1 MKLQSFDFD
10 KIPLLEGL
18 DPIVME
24 ALLVHFHVRTYAKNE
39 SVVQKGLAS
48 AELYFL
54 ISGRLKVVDF
64 IQSGREIGFVFIKP
78 GMHFGELA
86 LIDGRPRS
94 ASIIATESSIVI
106 VLPRKQ
112 AQQLIFNVPHVSKKL
127 LLQLTDTIRKNNEH
141 IMLLGSGSAYCRI
154 YKLLLQQIEQIEHIE
169 GEVIIEHL
177 LTQHE
182 MAMMTNTTR
191 ETVSRAISQLQ
202 DMGVIRKEGRNL
214 IVQKVGALKHLSI
227 DV

>member
-1 MKLQSFDFD
+1 MKLQSSDFD

-18 DPIVME
+18 DPIVMK

-106 VLPRKQ
+106 VLPKKQ

-154 YKLLLQQIEQIEHIE
+154 YKLLLQQIEHIE

-214 IVQKVGALKHLSI
+214 IVQKVDALKHLSI

>member
-1 MKLQSFDFD
+1 MKIQISDLD
-10 KIPLLEGL
+10 KMHLLDGL
-18 DPIVME
+18 DPVLKK
-24 ALLVHFHVRTYAKNE
+24 ALLIHFHVRTYAKNE
-39 SVVQKGLAS
+39 SVVQKRLAS

-54 ISGRLKVVDF
+54 LSGRLKVVDF
-64 IQSGREIGFVFIKP
+64 IQSGREIGFVFINP

-94 ASIIATESSIVI
+94 ASIIATEPSVVI
-106 VLPRKQ
+106 VLPKKQ
-112 AQQLIFNVPHVSKKL
+112 AQQLIFAVPHVSKKL
-127 LLQLTDTIRKNNEH
+127 LLQLTDTIRKDNEH
-141 IMLLGSGSAYCRI
+141 IILLGSGSAYCRI
-154 YKLLLQQIEQIEHIE
+154 YKLLIQQVEQIEGECIIDHI
-169 GEVIIEHL
+169 

-202 DMGVIRKEGRNL
+202 NMGVVKREGKKL
-214 IVQKVGALKHLSI
+214 IIEKIDALKHLSI

>member
-18 DPIVME
+18 DPIIMK

-106 VLPRKQ
+106 VLPKKQ

-154 YKLLLQQIEQIEHIE
+154 YKLLLQQIEHIG
-169 GEVIIEHL
+169 GEATIEHL

-214 IVQKVGALKHLSI
+214 IVQKVDALKHLSI